1 MKSNAG
7 IVIKRLQEKL
17 KQKVNELP
25 KVIMNEGQKA
35 FTENFKN
42 EGFEG
47 KKWKDVVNKKKK
59 YGRPILVGRTRRLI
73 NSVRISGKVSNSH
86 LIKWATYVPYAAIH
100 NEGFKGVQYIKPHKK
115 TATRTVKIRG
125 SAGFING
132 KFTKGKAKKMQI
144 LGKRHN
150 VSGYSRKIN
159 IPKRQFMGIGEKTR
173 RRILEKA
180 AKAMK
185 L

>member
-42 EGFEG
+42 QGFEG

-59 YGRPILVGRTRRLI
+59 DGRPILVGRTRQLI
-73 NSVRISGKVSNSH
+73 NSVRTSGKVSNSH

-100 NEGFKGVQYIKPHKK
+100 NEGGVIRKKARNSILNFNKKGRFQRQ
-115 TATRTVKIRG
+115 RTEKQRSRTYYSQKVRI
-125 SAGFING
+125 SAYTIV
-132 KFTKGKAKKMQI
+132 MPQ
-144 LGKRHN
+144 
-150 VSGYSRKIN
+150 RK
-159 IPKRQFMGIGEKTR
+159 FMGIGEKTR